1 MASDPSEFG
10 DEAAGDELR
19 GVSFMLHRGP
29 KSAFKEFRGG
39 WRWTWTEIAMESD
52 GKRQIRVRERIT
64 HASPSSMSASSSPPA
79 RAKSSS
85 SISDMVK
92 DVGDGRCRVFRDGD
106 G

>member
-19 GVSFMLHRGP
+19 GVSCMLHKGVQTVVVEWMGRVVL
-29 KSAFKEFRGG
+29 ARELNE
-39 WRWTWTEIAMESD
+39 TEGD
-52 GKRQIRVRERIT
+52 QGRQRKVRERGT

-85 SISDMVK
+85 SISSADMV
-92 DVGDGRCRVFRDGD
+92 R
-106 G
+106 